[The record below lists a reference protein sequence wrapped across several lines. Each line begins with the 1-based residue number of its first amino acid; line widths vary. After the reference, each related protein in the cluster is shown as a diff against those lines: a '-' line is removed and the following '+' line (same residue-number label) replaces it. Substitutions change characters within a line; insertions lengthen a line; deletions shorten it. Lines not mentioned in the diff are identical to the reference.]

1 MSDEPTGLGPWL
13 RGGKFLRDSAGPVDE
28 KDKTIRRLETENE
41 PLRGEVDRLLPLA
54 LPESNGKLTRKWG
67 WTWAWIIFV
76 IVAAG
81 MFIAAL
87 VSNRVER
94 PNTYSGSSPSN
105 SVSSPSNSG
114 SSLSESTKRAIF
126 YNIVKTQDMNPDSNA
141 WNQGAKEAAA
151 KYHNIPM
158 SEVNDIIL
166 EGAMNNWPTP
176 DL

>member
-13 RGGKFLRDSAGPVDE
+13 RGGKFLRDSAGP
-28 KDKTIRRLETENE
+28 
-41 PLRGEVDRLLPLA
+41 
-54 LPESNGKLTRKWG
+54 ESNGKPASKWG
-67 WTWAWIIFV
+67 WVGIILV
-76 IVAAG
+76 AVAAG
-81 MFIAAL
+81 MLIEAAL

-94 PNTYSGSSPSN
+94 PNTYSVSSLSNSVSSPSN
-105 SVSSPSNSG
+105 SVSSLSNSG

-126 YNIVKTQDMNPDSNA
+126 YNIVKVQDMNPDSNV

>member
-13 RGGKFLRDSAGPVDE
+13 RGGKFLRDSAGP
-28 KDKTIRRLETENE
+28 
-41 PLRGEVDRLLPLA
+41 
-54 LPESNGKLTRKWG
+54 ESDGKPTRKWG
-67 WTWAWIIFV
+67 GGLTWAWIIFV

-81 MFIAAL
+81 MFIATL
-87 VSNRVER
+87 VSNSVER
-94 PNTYSGSSPSN
+94 PNPYSGSSLSN
-105 SVSSPSNSG
+105 SGPSLSNSG
-114 SSLSESTKRAIF
+114 SSLSASQKRAIF
-126 YNIVKTQDMNPDSNA
+126 YNIVKVQDMNPDSNA

-166 EGAMNNWPTP
+166 EGVKNNWPTP

>member
-41 PLRGEVDRLLPLA
+41 RLRGEVDRLLPLA
-54 LPESNGKLTRKWG
+54 LPESNGKPTRKWG
-67 WTWAWIIFV
+67 GGLTWAWIIFV

-81 MFIAAL
+81 MFIATL

-94 PNTYSGSSPSN
+94 PNTYSGSSL
-105 SVSSPSNSG
+105 SNSG

-126 YNIVKTQDMNPDSNA
+126 YNIVKMQDMNPDSNE

-166 EGAMNNWPTP
+166 EGAINNWPTP